1 LAVLNASA
9 GQYVLANEYAL
20 QAINRCPANDP
31 YDKSLAIRSYAVI
44 LFQQENLPEGR
55 KRFDDAVK
63 LLANSGLDK
72 NLIHINNGMIYQI
85 WASYENVFAPADNN
99 TQKLLEKA
107 KEEYN
112 QIDIQMVKQQALNKL
127 GVLPVFEDMPQSQGN
142 SLSLRQVTQGLSQL
156 QDIFTQQQQI
166 KPEASQTEQ
175 GNQAMPQLPGAFGMF
190 AKQQQTDPGT
200 NANGDAGQVTP

>member
-200 NANGDAGQVTP
+200 NTNGDAGQVSP

>member
-200 NANGDAGQVTP
+200 NTNGDAGQVTP